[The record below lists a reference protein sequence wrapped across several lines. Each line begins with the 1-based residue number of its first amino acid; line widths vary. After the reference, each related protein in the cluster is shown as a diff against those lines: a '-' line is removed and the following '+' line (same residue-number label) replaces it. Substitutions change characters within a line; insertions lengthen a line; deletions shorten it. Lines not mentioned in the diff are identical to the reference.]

1 MSSPYLQKIIQNSE
15 MEKEHIE
22 IDSVYGKRSA

>member
-15 MEKEHIE
+15 MEKERIK
-22 IDSVYGKRSA
+22 IGSVYGKRSA